1 MFTTR
6 FLLSA
11 AALAASAVSSVY
23 AETHVVTF
31 DNRCGQGTPM
41 LKANGQTLSTGGAYS
56 SNGPLTAAIA
66 YLQTG
71 VCGDNGENC
80 LTIETT
86 LVNPTTPGSGS
97 STDLT
102 LIPPHAFQITSGF
115 AYYGG
120 CDGAGADCTSGSC
133 STAFFQP
140 DDTQVQVACQADNVN
155 LVITFCA

>member
-1 MFTTR
+1 MFTAR
-6 FLLSA
+6 FLVSA
-11 AALAASAVSSVY
+11 AALVATALSGVS
-23 AETHVVTF
+23 AETHIVTF
-31 DNRCGQGTPM
+31 DNRCGTGTPM
-41 LKANGQTLSTGGAYS
+41 LKANGQTLSTGGAYT
-56 SNGPLTAAIA
+56 SNGPLRAAIA

-80 LTIETT
+80 LTVETT

-102 LIPPHAFQITSGF
+102 LIPPHAFQTTSGF
-115 AYYGG
+115 AYYSG

-140 DDTQVQVACQADNVN
+140 DDTHVQVGCQANNVN